1 MIFRR
6 QAQEDFKVEP
16 VSSPEMDALIERCG
30 NIYRGRPDWIMGPD
44 DHIKTINFAKSICSE
59 TARLTTLAIGIQISG
74 SARATWLQEQVEKVY
89 FKIRE
94 WVEYGCAYGTVIIK
108 PNGNSLEV
116 FTPADFMIID
126 RDNLN
131 INGIIFFDHYEQG
144 GKYYTRF
151 EYHRFTE
158 EKDGDRVTYPYYI
171 SNKAYVSKSP
181 NSRGDAIPL
190 NQTKW
195 AGMMEES
202 PPITKGEGEKLDGPM
217 FGVLRMPGANNID
230 IDSPL
235 GLPVFTDAIEEF
247 KDLDVAY
254 SRNVD
259 EIFDSER
266 IVLADDRLMYD
277 SGTPVKK
284 FVGGVKNAAVK
295 IARYVKNVFGNSPQ
309 EFYQEIN
316 PNLNTETRLAGIN
329 SLLSQIGYKCG
340 YSNGY
345 FVFNES
351 TGIATA
357 TQIESENQRTVQFIK
372 DIRDKLEE
380 CIKGAV
386 YGLSVYADIYKLNP
400 AGNYEID
407 FDFGEIY
414 YNRQE
419 ERERALR
426 LVNSGLMTKEYYL
439 EKYEGF
445 TKQEAT
451 EMVSVVEQKEKE
463 KMKIDFFGKEE

>member
-1 MIFRR
+1 MVFRR
-6 QAQEDFKVEP
+6 QAQEDFKIEP

-30 NIYRGRPDWIMGPD
+30 NIYRGRPDWIMDPD

-74 SARATWLQEQVEKVY
+74 SARATWLQEQVDKVY

-108 PNGNSLEV
+108 PNDNSFDV
-116 FTPADFMIID
+116 FTPGDFMIID
-126 RDNLN
+126 HDNLN
-131 INGIIFFDHYEQG
+131 INGIVFFDHYVKDK
-144 GKYYTRF
+144 KYYTRL
-151 EYHRFTE
+151 EYHRFVET
-158 EKDGDRVTYPYYI
+158 KDGDRTYYPYYI
-171 SNKAYVSKSP
+171 SNKAYVSKSE
-181 NSRGDAIPL
+181 NGRGDPIPL
-190 NQTKW
+190 KQTKW
-195 AGMMEES
+195 ADLMEET
-202 PPITKGEGEKLDGPM
+202 PPILKENGERLDGPM

-230 IDSPL
+230 IGSPL

-254 SRNVD
+254 SRNVG

-266 IVLADDRLMYD
+266 IVLADDRLMYE

-284 FVGGVKNAAVK
+284 LVGGIKNATVK
-295 IARYVKNVFGNSPQ
+295 IARYVKNVFGSAPQ

-316 PNLNTETRLAGIN
+316 PELNTETRLAGIN

-372 DIRDKLEE
+372 DIRDKLQE

-386 YGLSVYADIYKLNP
+386 YGLSIYADIYKLSP
-400 AGNYEID
+400 IGNYEID

-426 LVNSGLMTKEYYL
+426 LVNNGLMTKEYYL

-445 TKQEAT
+445 TEREAA
-451 EMVSVVEQKEKE
+451 EMVSTVEQKEKE
-463 KMKIDFFGKEE
+463 KMKAGFFEEE